1 MAGTKN
7 NQRVIQTK
15 LIIRQTFLKLLK
27 QRRFEEVTVT
37 DICKDAKI
45 TRGTFY
51 RYYQSTFVLMDQLK
65 GNLAKEIIALIKER
79 FDESDWD
86 ILPIIFEVLKKSD
99 PEVVKVALNKKNG
112 SQCISRIFASL
123 KEAIR
128 PTVMQE
134 IEMLTNDDFDYLY
147 AYVTAGISGIL
158 ILWVEKGMN
167 PDTSVIERSVLS
179 IINRSRFEMAK
190 EMPNIRG
197 IRRW

>member
-1 MAGTKN
+1 MVGTKN

-27 QRRFEEVTVT
+27 HRKFEEVTVT
-37 DICKDAKI
+37 DICKEAKI

-51 RYYQSTFVLMDQLK
+51 RYYQSTFALMDQLK
-65 GNLAKEIIALIKER
+65 NNLAKEIIALIKER
-79 FDESDWD
+79 FDEADWN

-112 SQCISRIFASL
+112 NQCISRIFACL
-123 KEAIR
+123 REAIR

-134 IEMLTNDDFDYLY
+134 IEMLTDTDFDYLY

-158 ILWVEKGMN
+158 ILWVEKGMD

-197 IRRW
+197 IR

>member
-197 IRRW
+197 IR

>member
-86 ILPIIFEVLKKSD
+86 ILPKIFEVLKKSD